1 MRRFIR
7 ALVHAAQG
15 ITLGLQQERHL
26 RFHGIAAAGVVGLA
40 LWLPLQV
47 WEWTVLLLCIGMVFA
62 AELMNGALERV
73 ADVAHPDT
81 HPLIKAA
88 KDMSAGAVLVL
99 AVVSLVVGLLIF
111 GPKLI
116 G

>member
-7 ALVHAAQG
+7 ALVHAIQG
-15 ITLGLQQERHL
+15 IGLGLRQERHL
-26 RFHGIAAAGVVGLA
+26 RFHAIAAAGVVGLA
-40 LWLPLQV
+40 VWLPLQL
-47 WEWTVLLLCIGMVFA
+47 WEWIILLLCIGMVFA
-62 AELMNGALERV
+62 AELINGALERV
-73 ADVAHPDT
+73 ADVAHPAT

-99 AVVSLVVGLLIF
+99 AVISLVVGVLIF
-111 GPKLI
+111 GPKLL